1 MITFDEFKQH
11 KVLWL
16 VVKVINSPQLYIFS
30 SRGFVGTILATIFF
44 KFKILLFYQKDFHEH
59 IHLTIYS

>member
-30 SRGFVGTILATIFF
+30 SRGFVGTILATTFLNSKSFCFIKKIFMS
-44 KFKILLFYQKDFHEH
+44 
-59 IHLTIYS
+59 IYI